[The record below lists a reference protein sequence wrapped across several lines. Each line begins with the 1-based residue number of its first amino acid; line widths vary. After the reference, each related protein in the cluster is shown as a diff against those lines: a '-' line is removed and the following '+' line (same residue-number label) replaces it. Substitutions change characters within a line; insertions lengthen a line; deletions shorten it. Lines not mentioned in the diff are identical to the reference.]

1 MNEPISNHQI
11 EKLFNRKC
19 RCISYDELQ
28 KYRTLKDLLYPY
40 GCAIILYVWEDKP
53 AFNGHWIYIGYGKNE
68 DKDKIILF
76 DSLGKD
82 DIDLNKQVE
91 ANVANRTHQ
100 DYPYL
105 SKLIVESK
113 RDLIMNPKQ
122 IQQSSSAV
130 CARYSC
136 YCARNLDKFKNF
148 GLFMKQFDKSRLDN
162 DKLILHLTKYYFN

>member
-11 EKLFNRKC
+11 EKLFNKKV

-40 GCAIILYVWEDKP
+40 GFAIILYVWEDLP
-53 AFNGHWIYIGYGKNE
+53 SFNGHWIYLGYGKNE
-68 DKDKIILF
+68 DKDRIVLF

-82 DIDLNKQVE
+82 DIDLNKEVG
-91 ANVANRTHQ
+91 AGVAMRTAQ

-113 RDLIMNPKQ
+113 RDLLLNPNQ

-130 CARYSC
+130 CARYAC